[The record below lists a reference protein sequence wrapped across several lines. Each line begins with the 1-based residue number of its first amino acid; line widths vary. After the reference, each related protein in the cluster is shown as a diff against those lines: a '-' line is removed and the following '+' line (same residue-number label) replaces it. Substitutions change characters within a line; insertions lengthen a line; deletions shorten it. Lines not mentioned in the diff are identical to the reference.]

1 MADQTCPPIPAGGVE
16 INALHEA
23 AVKGKDLNEVIAA
36 QSAPEQP
43 ATDPE
48 PPAGKPDPKAARGSS
63 APPTPPDTPP
73 TTEGETQTA

>member
-36 QSAPEQP
+36 QSAPAEPP
-43 ATDPE
+43 ADPE
-48 PPAGKPDPKAARGSS
+48 PHAGKLEPKGAKASGS
-63 APPTPPDTPP
+63 PPTPPDTPP
-73 TTEGETQTA
+73 TTNGETQSA